1 MPGQVFAFRVAA
13 TTPEFAALRAD
24 WAEAQRRAGPV
35 RFFQEFDW
43 HWIWWNAAGRA
54 DGALS
59 PYVVIARDAKG
70 PAGVLPL
77 MVRRDRRLPTL
88 DWMAVEATDYP
99 DIVAAADAD
108 PAAVWAAFD
117 AAMRSSTIAMAD
129 LRQIRPDS
137 AFASLVPA
145 GLEPDPREGRA
156 IYVDTAHGDEER
168 FMKGLNSELRK
179 TMRRRTKRLTEQV
192 QWRFVQSEDPAAI
205 QAALEFCLK
214 HKRGQLAGDAASL
227 KKHVEQFEPFA
238 RALAA
243 LGRVGSAKI
252 VATAIAAGEGPISAH
267 VGFLDQERMYYYLTA
282 HDPAF
287 ERCSPGTLLALE
299 TIKACCRARVP
310 VFDMLRGD
318 YAFKWAISKAA
329 VPLLAYRRGLTLAG
343 RTYLPIERLAR
354 VARRRWRG
362 PRPGPGAGPAG
373 ESAKAA

>member
-1 MPGQVFAFRVAA
+1 MPGQVLAIRVAR
-13 TTPEFAALRAD
+13 TTGEFADLRAD
-24 WAEAQRRAGPV
+24 WAEAQRRAGPT
-35 RFFQEFDW
+35 RFFQDFDW
-43 HWIWWNAAGRA
+43 HWTWWSSLAGGAVRA
-54 DGALS
+54 RGFR
-59 PYVVIARDAKG
+59 PHVVLVGDARG

-88 DWMAVEATDYP
+88 DWMAGAATDYC
-99 DIVAAADAD
+99 DAVVARDAD
-108 PAAVWAAFD
+108 PG
-117 AAMRSSTIAMAD
+117 AAMRAFRAAMASSGAAVAD

-137 AFASLVPA
+137 TFARLAPA
-145 GLEPDPREGRA
+145 DLEPDPREGRA

-179 TMRRRTKRLTEQV
+179 TMRRRTKRLTEQAP
-192 QWRFVQSEDPAAI
+192 WRFVQSEEPAAI

-214 HKRGQLAGDAASL
+214 HKRGQLAGDPASL
-227 KKHVEQFEPFA
+227 RGHEEQFEPFA

-243 LGRVGSAKI
+243 RGRIGSATV
-252 VATAIAAGEGPISAH
+252 VATAIAAGEGLISAH
-267 VGFLDQERMYYYLTA
+267 VGFLDRERMYYYLTA

-343 RTYLPIERLAR
+343 RAYLPVERLAR

-362 PRPGPGAGPAG
+362 AHRAPAG
-373 ESAKAA
+373 ETAKAA